1 MDESDVYRVTDP
13 RALKAVAHPLRGRL
27 LGALRVEGPATAT
40 ELAAKFG
47 ESSGSTSY
55 HLRQLARYGFVEEH
69 PERRDARERRW
80 RSVHRY
86 TAWNEA
92 ELEATAE
99 GREAASDMRDRQVLV
114 LVRARDLFERERD
127 AFGPEWLEAAGM
139 SDDFA
144 MLTPASV
151 IALRERVAALL
162 RELETEDADA
172 PGRERVSLH
181 MALFPSRTYP
191 L

>member
-1 MDESDVYRVTDP
+1 
-13 RALKAVAHPLRGRL
+13 
-27 LGALRVEGPATAT
+27 
-40 ELAAKFG
+40 
-47 ESSGSTSY
+47 
-55 HLRQLARYGFVEEH
+55 
-69 PERRDARERRW
+69 
-80 RSVHRY
+80 
-86 TAWNEA
+86 
-92 ELEATAE
+92 
-99 GREAASDMRDRQVLV
+99 
-114 LVRARDLFERERD
+114 VRARDLFERERD